1 MRLNDIDN
9 TELKKENRIRFFN
22 ATIDLLEQESFQN
35 ISIRKIAERAGF
47 HNSTLYLYFKDLDQ
61 LLLLASMKYFREYSH
76 SLNILSQE
84 RHTPI
89 NNFIRIWD
97 FFLTAVLKYP
107 PIFYNFFFGKSSD
120 NLYDIMTMY
129 YDIFPEEREQFSK
142 DIEAMYFGRNITER
156 SLYILRTILFENTS
170 VTEENLHMLNELSV
184 SYCKYKLELKC
195 QNPDLD
201 SEQIKEEILTAYSYL
216 FGI

>member
-1 MRLNDIDN
+1 MRPNDIDN
-9 TELKKENRIRFFN
+9 EELKKINRREFIN
-22 ATIDLLEQESFQN
+22 ATKELMEQESFQY

-84 RHTPI
+84 KHPPI
-89 NNFIRIWD
+89 EKFISIWD
-97 FFLTAVLKYP
+97 FFLTSVLKNP
-107 PIFYNFFFGKSSD
+107 MIFYNFFFGKSSD
-120 NLYDIMTMY
+120 NLYDIMAMY

-170 VTEENLHMLNELSV
+170 VTEENLYMLNELSV

-201 SEQIKEEILTAYSYL
+201 SEQIKEDILTAYSYL
-216 FGI
+216 FGL

>member
-9 TELKKENRIRFFN
+9 AELKKENRIRFFN
-22 ATIDLLEQESFQN
+22 ATADLLEQENFQN

-89 NNFIRIWD
+89 NNFKRIWD

-156 SLYILRTILFENTS
+156 SLYILRTILFENTF

-195 QNPDLD
+195 QNPNLD

-216 FGI
+216 FGV

>member
-1 MRLNDIDN
+1 MRPNDIDN
-9 TELKKENRIRFFN
+9 DELKKANRREFIN
-22 ATIDLLEQESFQN
+22 ATKELMEEESFQY

-76 SLNILSQE
+76 SLNILSRE
-84 RHTPI
+84 KHAPI
-89 NNFIRIWD
+89 KSFISIWD
-97 FFLTAVLKYP
+97 FFLTSVLKNP
-107 PIFYNFFFGKSSD
+107 MIFYNFFFGKSSD

-129 YDIFPEEREQFSK
+129 YDIFPEEREQFSQ

-195 QNPDLD
+195 QNPNLD
-201 SEQIKEEILTAYSYL
+201 SEQIKKEILTAYSYL
-216 FGI
+216 FGL

>member
-9 TELKKENRIRFFN
+9 TELKKENRVRFFN
-22 ATIDLLEQESFQN
+22 ATVDLLEEESFQN

-61 LLLLASMKYFREYSH
+61 LLQLASMKYFREYSH

-89 NNFIRIWD
+89 DNFKRIWD
-97 FFLTAVLKYP
+97 SFLTAVLKYP
-107 PIFYNFFFGKSSD
+107 SIFYNFFFGKSSD

-170 VTEENLHMLNELSV
+170 VTEENLYMLNELSV

-195 QNPDLD
+195 QNPNLD
-201 SEQIKEEILTAYSYL
+201 SEQIKKEILTAYSYL
-216 FGI
+216 FGL